1 MRKNPLAGALAAAVV
16 GVVGVSNMATALNL
30 SHEGVGQVLIYP
42 FYSANGGNDTLIS
55 VVNTTAN
62 SKAVKVRFIEGY
74 NSREVLDFN
83 LYLSEY
89 DVWAAAITD
98 IGAGVPVLISR
109 ITGPTGDPDP
119 GNSPLI
125 DDIED
130 TCTVPPTGQSSP
142 FTDLPPL
149 PGGIGFYVPFRTL
162 FLNDAGGQVPAR
174 MFEGY
179 VEMIEMAT
187 IEEGGVVD
195 GWVTHDFSGEPNG
208 GVGCLQLE
216 EAWRVGTPG
225 SGITGA
231 TGFWASSGDFARGGL
246 TPPSGGLFGGGA
258 IVNVSDGT
266 YYSYNAEAIDGFN
279 SVVVDHTPPGFEQ
292 PSLATSRSVTG
303 TITSNVFTQQ
313 GQLHS
318 SNWGPDNLGDATTNG
333 RIDAISH
340 VLALDHVYNEWTTEN
355 ALNASSEWVV
365 TFPTKRFYVDN
376 AIIGGG
382 QAARRPFTRTFGS
395 SGACE
400 PVNLTVFDREE
411 NFLQILDFSPSAV
424 GGLALCREVNVI
436 TFNQTGD
443 VSDIF
448 ASPTARNIR
457 TVEQTIGNPTKVFER
472 GWMDLDLAGFGNGNP
487 FLPPPVGVEHT
498 SRVSND
504 GDVFYGLPVVG
515 FWAVRIENQAQG
527 ESGNNYGGLY
537 RHRGSRRCENDTV
550 GTCGGTL

>member
-30 SHEGVGQVLIYP
+30 SNEGVGQVLIYP
-42 FYSANGGNDTLIS
+42 FYTANGDNDTLIS

-62 SKAVKVRFIEGY
+62 SKAVKVRFIEGF

-98 IGAGVPVLISR
+98 IGAGVPVLIVR
-109 ITGPTGDPDP
+109 TPADP
-119 GNSPLI
+119 GNDPLI
-125 DDIED
+125 DDVED
-130 TCTVPPTGQSSP
+130 TCTVPPTGQDSP
-142 FTDLPPL
+142 YTDLPEL
-149 PGGIGFYVPFRTL
+149 ANGTAYVPFRTT

-179 VEMIEMAT
+179 IEMIEMAT
-187 IEEGGVVD
+187 IPEGTLPD
-195 GWVTHDFSGEPNG
+195 AWVTHGVDGEPG
-208 GVGCLQLE
+208 SCLALE

-225 SGITGA
+225 SGFTGA
-231 TGFWASSGDFARGGL
+231 TGFWRGNNPTDNGGL

-258 IVNVSDGT
+258 VINVPDGT
-266 YYSYNAEAIDGFN
+266 YMSYNAEAIEGFN
-279 SVVVDHTPPGFEQ
+279 SVETAHTQPGSELPQ
-292 PSLATSRSVTG
+292 IADARSVTG

-313 GQLHS
+313 GQVQS
-318 SNWGPDNLGDATTNG
+318 SNWGPSRLGNATDNG
-333 RIDAISH
+333 RIDAVSH
-340 VLALDHVYNEWTTEN
+340 VLALDHVYNEWTSER
-355 ALNASSEWVV
+355 ALAAGSEWVV

-395 SGACE
+395 GGACE
-400 PVNLTVFDREE
+400 PVNITVFDREE
-411 NFLQILDFSPSAV
+411 NFLQIVDFSPSIPA
-424 GGLALCREVNVI
+424 GLALCREVNVI
-436 TFNQTGD
+436 SFNQAAG
-443 VSDIF
+443 VSDVLD
-448 ASPTARNIR
+448 SPTKVNIR

-472 GWMDLDLAGFGNGNP
+472 GWMDLDLAGLGNGNP
-487 FLPPPVGVEHT
+487 FLPPPVGPVHQ

-504 GDVFYGLPVVG
+504 GDTFFGLPVVG
-515 FWAVRIENQAQG
+515 FWAVRVENANAAPG
-527 ESGNNYGGLY
+527 VGAGNYGGLY

-550 GTCGGTL
+550 GTCNN